1 MGLDEHVT
9 RTWWQRA
16 LARLHDAMDP
26 DAAGRAEEIKALE
39 ASVRA
44 HERTSDEQRVRLGA
58 LESTIATL
66 ARDSALHERAVG
78 KVQHGVAEQRHHLS
92 RVERVAATGKRA
104 LEAELYVRARLMR
117 LARTKLPII
126 VGPWTGEV
134 GFELLYWIPFLQW
147 ACDAT
152 QFDPERLIVLSRG
165 GVGSWYGH
173 ITRNYE
179 ELFRYATPEEFRAAT
194 AARKKQQRITPFDR
208 LAVRRVMRQRGI
220 RRAHLLHPF
229 LMYALNKGFW
239 RYDSTVKQLE
249 ACSRFRRL
257 PPVDAGSADA
267 VLSSLPPD
275 FVAVRFYFSSC
286 FPDTP
291 ENRRFA
297 TRTVEGLAERTHVV
311 LLNNDIVVDD
321 HRDFAPASSHRVHVL
336 SAHMEPETNLAV
348 QTAIISRAR
357 AFIGTYG
364 GYSYLAPLYGVNA
377 AAFYSTNAF
386 KQHHLELA
394 HRAFL
399 RIGQAR
405 LVPLDVE
412 RATML
417 SDVLS
422 GLETAPFPS

>member
-1 MGLDEHVT
+1 MGPDQRVT

-16 LARLHDAMDP
+16 LSRLHDAMDP
-26 DAAGRAEEIKALE
+26 DAAGQADEIEALE
-39 ASVRA
+39 ATVRA
-44 HERTSDEQRVRLGA
+44 HERTSDEQRARLGE
-58 LESTIATL
+58 LEATIAAL
-66 ARDSALHERAVG
+66 ARDSAHHVSAVG
-78 KVQHGVAEQRHHLS
+78 RVQHAVAEQREYLL
-92 RVERVAATGKRA
+92 RVERLVTGKRA

-126 VGPWTGEV
+126 IGPWTGEV

-147 ACDAT
+147 ACDAI
-152 QFDPERLIVLSRG
+152 QFDPERLIVVSRG

-179 ELFRYATPEEFRAAT
+179 ELFRYATPEEFHAAT

-208 LAVRRVMRQRGI
+208 LAVRRVMRQRGL
-220 RRAHLLHPF
+220 RRAHVLHPL
-229 LMYALNKGFW
+229 LMYSLNKGFW

-257 PPVDAGSADA
+257 PPADAGSADA
-267 VLSSLPPD
+267 LLSSLPPD

-297 TRTVEGLAERTHVV
+297 TRTIEGLAQRTHVV

-321 HRDFAPASSHRVHVL
+321 HRDFAPAFSHRVQVL

-364 GYSYLAPLYGVNA
+364 GYSYLAPLCGVNA

-422 GLETAPFPS
+422 GLETAPSSL